1 MDKPKIDIDQDVIMS
16 GRIGPYLYNADEEMC
31 EYEPTQVLLF
41 IFQTIIAKKGMIP
54 APAPKSMSAPK
65 YGFAAPL
72 VEMERVSVVI
82 NSIGD
87 IFKWRREMEFEQ
99 SLLNDYVFT
108 FPRFNNH
115 AIVIKIA
122 RMPSAYSLDTYV
134 GHVDNK
140 HVPGTYQGLAEE
152 LTLYIGE
159 IRKVINVS
167 EEQVT
172 AWLARD
178 LTKVLKN
185 KAPEKVSVDTASK
198 GFLDMLARVLGVI
211 VGAEGA
217 RNYAMIPL
225 SMMAL
230 YLIKRGVPVNHMF
243 CNQGYYPAAHSGSKA
258 GLNEVQK
265 FYWSCIEKNSK
276 DLSKSDIKL
285 SKEGEHTHE
294 LMLGLIVQ
302 YLYHVFNERREDPRQ
317 TKINFNFHETE
328 EIYSTIFSVLK
339 RKIFDHIRV
348 V

>member
-1 MDKPKIDIDQDVIMS
+1 MDKEKIDIDPDVIMS

-31 EYEPTQVLLF
+31 EYQPVQVLLW
-41 IFQTIIAKKGMIP
+41 IFQTMITKRGMIP
-54 APAPKSMSAPK
+54 EPAPKSMSAPK

-72 VEMERVSVVI
+72 VQMERVSVVI

-87 IFKWRREMEFEQ
+87 ILKWRREMEFEQ
-99 SLLNDYVFT
+99 SLLSDYVFK

-115 AIVIKIA
+115 EIVVKIA

-140 HVPGTYQGLAEE
+140 QVPGTYEALGTE
-152 LTLYIGE
+152 LTLYIGK
-159 IRKVINVS
+159 IREATGNS
-167 EEQVT
+167 DAQVT
-172 AWLARD
+172 TRLARD

-185 KAPEKVSVDTASK
+185 KPLASFSADSVPKD
-198 GFLDMLARVLGVI
+198 FLDMLARVLGVI

-230 YLIKRGVPVNHMF
+230 YLIKHGVPVNHMF
-243 CNQGYYPAAHSGSKA
+243 CNQGYYPAAHSGSKT
-258 GLNEVQK
+258 GLNEVQI
-265 FYWSCIEKNSK
+265 FYWSCISNSN
-276 DLSKSDIKL
+276 DLSKSAIKL

-302 YLYHVFNERREDPRQ
+302 YLDHVFNQTSRDPWER
-317 TKINFNFHETE
+317 KINFNFHEPE
-328 EIYSTIFSVLK
+328 EIYSEIFAVLK
-339 RKIFDHIRV
+339 RKIFDHIK
-348 V
+348 